1 MGTDTRALP
10 DRAPTQPTP
19 LPKNTTNQ
27 PKHSAPNAVGLAVVL
42 CGGRPRLRPTR
53 MLFRAPQAYLAA
65 MALNFVLRY
74 AYMCVCVC
82 GGDEI
87 HTQ

>member
-1 MGTDTRALP
+1 MCVYTRSVCP
-10 DRAPTQPTP
+10 FVTQPIPSTH
-19 LPKNTTNQ
+19 T
-27 PKHSAPNAVGLAVVL
+27 KHSAPNAVGLAVVL

-74 AYMCVCVC
+74 VYVCVSVWGR
-82 GGDEI
+82 GGCI
-87 HTQ
+87 